1 MTMNRRHVLLRETL
15 ARPLTPAAATAAG
28 FILPAEHRIAGRPV
42 YATTGWTEALESA
55 GEPAWAQAA
64 VLLTTKAMQRLQR
77 RTAANRL
84 LRIRV
89 RWRVGAAV
97 IPTVVAVGGSLILLM
112 LDGE

>member
-1 MTMNRRHVLLRETL
+1 MTMHRRHVLLRETL

-64 VLLTTKAMQRLQR
+64 VLLTTRAMQQR
-77 RTAANRL
+77 QAADRL
-84 LRIRV
+84 LRLRV